1 MASYSLKHLIILAIP
16 EDGPRPTNVHN
27 GTPIASKIEKFPH
40 LQSTVGY
47 GGLISQDSIFQ
58 DSIFQD
64 AIDARAACHARGSRW
79 RVTETVA
86 AIVAAHRAGHQSPA
100 QTVARSFKR
109 IRAHNDPAIFISL
122 RDEKD
127 AVAEAEAL
135 AAKEASELP
144 LLGIPVAVKDN
155 IDVAGLPTT
164 AACPAYAYTP
174 TRDATSVARLRQAGA
189 IIIGKTNLDQFA
201 TGLVGV
207 RSPYGIPTNPMRA
220 DLIPGGSSSGSAVA
234 VSVGLVPLSLGTDTA
249 GSGRVPAMFNNIV
262 GLKPS
267 LGLVPTTGV
276 VPACRTLDCVSV
288 FSLTVDDAVA
298 AISVMAGPDSTDPFS
313 RNRTLSRLSPFP
325 TGLRLGVPRD
335 GQLIFFGDRVQE
347 AAYAAAIERWRAL
360 GATTVGFDLEPLY
373 ETARLLYE
381 GPWVAERYLVI
392 RNLLASSP
400 DAIHPVT
407 REITIAGSRLS
418 AADTFTAL
426 YRLQGLR
433 RTAEHAFAGID
444 ALVLPTAP
452 TAYSTAQV
460 LANPIEL
467 NSRLGTYTN
476 FVNLLDLCGLA
487 LPSAIRT
494 DEIPFGITLLAPA
507 GQDALLASIGR
518 VFQAQTKLT
527 LGAKGVTLPP
537 LADLELVLTGD
548 EIPIAVVG
556 AHLSGMAL
564 NGELKAFGGRLL
576 EATSTAPDYRLYAL
590 STTPPK
596 PGMLR
601 VEAGSGASIELELWA
616 LPATAFAKFVAAVP
630 PPLSIGTV
638 RLKDGRGIKGFI
650 VEAADIG
657 SARDISAF
665 GGWRAF
671 VTKAT
676 ASV

>member
-1 MASYSLKHLIILAIP
+1 
-16 EDGPRPTNVHN
+16 
-27 GTPIASKIEKFPH
+27 
-40 LQSTVGY
+40 
-47 GGLISQDSIFQ
+47 
-58 DSIFQD
+58 
-64 AIDARAACHARGSRW
+64 
-79 RVTETVA
+79 VTETVA
-86 AIVAAHRAGHQSPA
+86 AIVAAHRAGQQSPA

-109 IRAHNDPAIFISL
+109 IREHNDPAIFISL
-122 RDEKD
+122 RDEKE

-135 AAKEASELP
+135 SARDARELP
-144 LLGIPVAVKDN
+144 LYGIPVAVKDN

-164 AACPAYAYTP
+164 AACPAYSYNA
-174 TRDATSVARLRQAGA
+174 TRDAVAVARLRQAGA

-207 RSPYGIPTNPMRA
+207 RSPYGIPINPMRS

-234 VSVGLVPLSLGTDTA
+234 VSAGLVPLSLGTDTA
-249 GSGRVPAMFNNIV
+249 GSGRVPAMLNNIV

-267 LGLVPTTGV
+267 LGLVPTAGV

-288 FSLTVDDAVA
+288 FSLTVDDAVSA
-298 AISVMAGPDSTDPFS
+298 LSVMAGPDRSDPFS
-313 RNRTLSRLSPFP
+313 RDRTFSKLSPFP

-335 GQLIFFGDRVQE
+335 GQLIFFGDKAQE
-347 AAYAAAIERWRAL
+347 AAYAASLERWRSL
-360 GATTVGFDLEPLY
+360 GATLVSFDLEPFY

-392 RNLLASSP
+392 RNMLASSP

-407 REITIAGSRLS
+407 REITVAGSRLS
-418 AADTFTAL
+418 AADTFAAL
-426 YRLQGLR
+426 YRLQTLR

-444 ALVLPTAP
+444 AVVLPTAP

-487 LPSAIRT
+487 LPSAIRP

-518 VFQAQTKLT
+518 VFQSQTRLP
-527 LGAKGVTLPP
+527 LGAKGVAMPP
-537 LADLELVLTGD
+537 LADLNLDLTGD

-564 NGELKAFGGRLL
+564 NGELKAHGARLL
-576 EATSTAPDYRLYAL
+576 EATSTTPDYRLFAL
-590 STTPPK
+590 PTTPPK

-601 VEAGSGASIELELWA
+601 VETGSGTSIELEVWA
-616 LPATAFAKFVAAVP
+616 MPAAAFAKFVAAIP

-638 RLKDGRGIKGFI
+638 RLGDGRGVKGFI

-657 SARDISAF
+657 SAKDISAF
-665 GGWRAF
+665 RGWRAF
-671 VTKAT
+671 MTEAAK
-676 ASV
+676 